1 MADDTSAALQA
12 LIKQVTT
19 LTDTVEQQS
28 KRLDDL
34 HKFNGRILDEKKDLQ
49 RKLESPPA
57 DDEATKMRRLLNG
70 LDNPKPAEPDNL
82 TPTQAAEKAAKDQ
95 AERQR
100 LARLRAAGIDPNNP
114 VVELTRAEAR
124 DTQRYREMRELATL
138 AGTTLRVVDNP
149 GQFDPQRQGRPEI
162 AKTRTT
168 VIKDADNK
176 QVYVRRDVMRSSEF
190 QQQYRNLRGAGFVP
204 VTWNDPS
211 ELPDHIREQVEAD
224 NGNA

>member
-1 MADDTSAALQA
+1 MPDDTNAANQA

-34 HKFNGRILDEKKDLQ
+34 HKFNGRILDEKKDLE
-49 RKLESPPA
+49 RKLSDP
-57 DDEATKMRRLLNG
+57 DDMVAKTRRLLDG
-70 LDNPKPAEPDNL
+70 LENPKPAEPDNL
-82 TPTQAAEKAAKDQ
+82 TPEQAAEKAAKDQ

-124 DTQRYREMRELATL
+124 DTHRYREMRELAAL

-149 GQFDPQRQGRPEI
+149 DHFDPAQHGRPEI
-162 AKTRTT
+162 TKTRTT
-168 VIKDADNK
+168 VIKDADTK
-176 QVYVRRDVMRSSEF
+176 RVYVRRDVMGSSDF
-190 QQQYRNLRGAGFVP
+190 RQQYSNLRAAGFVP

-211 ELPDHIREQVEAD
+211 DLPDHIREQVEANND
-224 NGNA
+224 A

>member
-1 MADDTSAALQA
+1 MPDDTNAAIQA

-34 HKFNGRILDEKKDLQ
+34 HKFNGRILDEKKDLE
-49 RKLESPPA
+49 RKLSDP
-57 DDEATKMRRLLNG
+57 DNMVVKTRRLLDGIN
-70 LDNPKPAEPDNL
+70 NPKPAEPDNL
-82 TPTQAAEKAAKDQ
+82 TPEQAAEKAAKDQ

-100 LARLRAAGIDPNNP
+100 LARLRAAGIDPNDP

-124 DTQRYREMRELATL
+124 DTHRYREMRELAAL

-149 GQFDPQRQGRPEI
+149 DQFDPARQARPEI
-162 AKTRTT
+162 AQTRTT

-176 QVYVRRDVMRSSEF
+176 RVYVRRDVMGSSDF
-190 QQQYRNLRGAGFVP
+190 RQQYSNLRAAGFVP
-204 VTWNDPS
+204 VTWSDLS
-211 ELPDHIREQVEAD
+211 DLPDHIREQVEANND
-224 NGNA
+224 A